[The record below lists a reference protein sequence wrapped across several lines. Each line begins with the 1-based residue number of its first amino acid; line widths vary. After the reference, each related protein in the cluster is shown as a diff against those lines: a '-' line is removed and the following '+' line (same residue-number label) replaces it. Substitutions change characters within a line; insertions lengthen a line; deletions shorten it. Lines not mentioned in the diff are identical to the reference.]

1 MKKIYFFLMLLAS
14 TGLMMSC
21 SSSSDSE
28 DNGDTDPVEGPSFP
42 MGDFVDKYFSIADA
56 TFKTGGMP
64 KSTTNTAKLAGI
76 TMNNSALA
84 NGSNFIKVISATP
97 YKMFYIG
104 VKGVG
109 NYFSCKAVNSNSSG
123 STAAQFPSTRSGD
136 DYVYI
141 IPLTFGPEF
150 AEDLVLIIKGVT
162 EDDEV
167 TQPETKPIKFVES
180 MEGDLTINL
189 TFDQPKD
196 LDLHLLTPGGGHI
209 YWNKRTWVATLPD
222 GTKIEYGLDH
232 DSNPACRLDY
242 LNNENIVIPEGAL
255 EPGIYQV
262 YLRMYE
268 NCDKSIGT
276 DLNWQLVVRYRG
288 QIIQNLRTLPTP
300 GENSMSWT
308 DGYTTIQSTSSSGN
322 PVYGCY
328 PYNHAG
334 STDAY
339 VMDFQVKSSSARGDK
354 AIKRECTY
362 VPTFIDT
369 VKRLNEEE
377 GIH

>member
-1 MKKIYFFLMLLAS
+1 MKKIYLFLMLLAS

-42 MGDFVDKYFSIADA
+42 MGDFVNNFFSIEGA
-56 TFKTGGMP
+56 TFQTGGMP
-64 KSTTNTAKLAGI
+64 KSTTNASKLAAI
-76 TMNNSALA
+76 TMNDRGLA
-84 NGSNFIKVISATP
+84 NGSNFMKIVSGQP
-97 YKMFYIG
+97 YKLFLIG
-104 VKGVG
+104 IKGVG
-109 NYFSCKAVNSNSSG
+109 NYFSCKAIPSDANGN
-123 STAAQFPSTRSGD
+123 TAVQFPSTRLGD
-136 DYVYI
+136 EYIYI

-150 AEDLVLIIKGVT
+150 SEDITLIIKGVT
-162 EDDEV
+162 ENEEV
-167 TQPETKPIKFVES
+167 TPAEYKEVKFEES

-209 YWNKRTWVATLPD
+209 YWNARTWKATLPD
-222 GTKIEYGLDH
+222 GSVIEYGLDH

-242 LNNENIVIPEGAL
+242 LNNENIVIPEGAI
-255 EPGIYQV
+255 EPGRYQV
-262 YLRMYE
+262 YLKMYE

-276 DLNWQLVVRYRG
+276 DLNWQVVVRYRG
-288 QIIQNLRTLPTP
+288 QTIQNLRTLPTA

-308 DGYTTIQSTSSSGN
+308 DGYTTIKSTSSNGN

-328 PYNHAG
+328 PHDHAG

-339 VMDFQVKSSSARGDK
+339 VMDFQVKSNSTRGNNT
-354 AIKRECTY
+354 IMRECTY
-362 VPTFIDT
+362 VPTFLDT